1 MYLSFSVRFTSETGN
16 TEFYTQQKQLF
27 RVSPGCR
34 AVQSCVG
41 SSCCWKW
48 LYHILF
54 YGWVIFQCVS
64 VYVCDIFTHL
74 FISGARYSLY
84 SHSADGEIKAKG
96 CSNSLTVAQLVRGRV
111 RARIQAPDV
120 SWWVLFSVLYS
131 QFLFSWKCIRRIP
144 SLGKQENPDLYPSL
158 PWTVWHFLSESWI
171 SHFYNGDN
179 DGLLFLF
186 CVCQH

>member
-1 MYLSFSVRFTSETGN
+1 M
-16 TEFYTQQKQLF
+16 
-27 RVSPGCR
+27 SPGCR

-48 LYHILF
+48 LYCILF
-54 YGWVIFQCVS
+54 YGWVIFQCVCVC
-64 VYVCDIFTHL
+64 VYVCVCVCDIFNHL

-84 SHSADGEIKAKG
+84 SHSADEEIKAKG

-120 SWWVLFSVLYS
+120 SWRVLFSLLYS

-171 SHFYNGDN
+171 PHFYNGDN